1 MSTVSP
7 SAPTSNANRRSIFMM
22 VGAMACFVAND
33 ALAKYV
39 SQSMPAAQLIFV
51 RGCMATVLVL
61 VVAQM
66 LGATG
71 RLGGVLQPRVA
82 LRAAVDSC
90 ATVLYLLSL
99 FHIPIADVT
108 AINLAA
114 PLVMTLFA
122 AFFLRERVGAA
133 RWAAVVLGFAGVLC
147 VVRPGR
153 DGVDTWA
160 LLCLFGTLFHAA
172 RDLLTRRIDPAI
184 PSIVITMATALAVT
198 LLAGGLSL
206 VQGWK
211 PFTAVEF
218 GRLALAS
225 AFLASGYFL
234 LVQCMR
240 QGEVSLTAPFRYSA
254 LLFAVVL
261 GYAVWGD
268 VPDAWAWVG
277 IALLVGSGL
286 YVVRSERARNN
297 PTRVLDAQ
305 PE

>member
-1 MSTVSP
+1 MTTASLT
-7 SAPTSNANRRSIFMM
+7 ALTTGANRRSVFMM
-22 VGAMACFVAND
+22 IGGMACFVTND

-39 SQSMPAAQLIFV
+39 SQGMPAAQLIFL

-61 VVAQM
+61 LVAQM
-66 LGATG
+66 LGATN
-71 RLGGVLQPRVA
+71 RLGGVLHPRVA
-82 LRAAVDSC
+82 LRAVVDAC
-90 ATVLYLLSL
+90 ATVMYLLSL
-99 FHIPIADVT
+99 FHLPIGDVT

-114 PLVMTLFA
+114 PLFMTLFA
-122 AFFLRERVGAA
+122 VFFLRERVGVA
-133 RWAAVVLGFAGVLC
+133 RWAAVVLGFVGVLC

-153 DGVDTWA
+153 DGVNTWA
-160 LLCLFGTLFHAA
+160 LLCLLGTLFHAA

-198 LLAGGLSL
+198 LLAGGLSA

-211 PFTAVEF
+211 PFTAPEL
-218 GRLALAS
+218 GWLALAS

-234 LVQCMR
+234 LIQCMR

-254 LLFAVVL
+254 LLFAVLL

-268 VPDAWAWVG
+268 VPDAWSWAG

-286 YVVRSERARNN
+286 YVVHNERGRNN

>member
-1 MSTVSP
+1 MTT
-7 SAPTSNANRRSIFMM
+7 APTTAANRRSIFMM
-22 VGAMACFVAND
+22 IGGMACFVAND

-39 SQSMPAAQLIFV
+39 SQGMPAAQLIFL

-61 VVAQM
+61 LVAQM

-82 LRAAVDSC
+82 LRAVVDAC
-90 ATVLYLLSL
+90 ATVMYLLSL
-99 FHIPIADVT
+99 FHLPIANVT

-114 PLVMTLFA
+114 PLFMTLFA
-122 AFFLRERVGAA
+122 FFFLRERVSGA
-133 RWAAVVLGFAGVLC
+133 RWAAVVLGFVGVLC

-153 DGVDTWA
+153 DGVNTWA
-160 LLCLFGTLFHAA
+160 LLCLLGTVFHAA

-211 PFTAVEF
+211 PFTAREL
-218 GRLALAS
+218 GWLALAS

-234 LVQCMR
+234 LIQCMR

-254 LLFAVVL
+254 LLFAVLL

-268 VPDAWAWVG
+268 VPDAWAWAG

-286 YVVRSERARNN
+286 YVVHSERGRNN

>member
-1 MSTVSP
+1 MTT
-7 SAPTSNANRRSIFMM
+7 ARTTSANRRSILMM
-22 VGAMACFVAND
+22 IGGMACFVAND
-33 ALAKYV
+33 AIAKYV
-39 SQSMPAAQLIFV
+39 SEGMPAAQLIFL

-61 VVAQM
+61 LVAQM
-66 LGATG
+66 LGATS

-82 LRAAVDSC
+82 LRALVDAC
-90 ATVLYLLSL
+90 ATVMYLVSL
-99 FHIPIADVT
+99 FHLPIGDVT

-114 PLVMTLFA
+114 PLFMTLFA
-122 AFFLRERVGAA
+122 VFFLRERVGVA
-133 RWAAVVLGFAGVLC
+133 RWVAVVLGFVGVLC

-153 DGVDTWA
+153 DGVNTWA
-160 LLCLFGTLFHAA
+160 LLCLLGTLFHAT

-198 LLAGGLSL
+198 LLAGGLSW

-211 PFTAVEF
+211 PFTAREL
-218 GRLALAS
+218 GWLALAS

-240 QGEVSLTAPFRYSA
+240 QGDVSLTAPFRYSA
-254 LLFAVVL
+254 LLFAVLL

-268 VPDAWAWVG
+268 VPDAWAWAG

-286 YVVRSERARNN
+286 YVVHSERGRNN